1 MKGKRQKNK
10 IKDRKC
16 VQEIGTGKII
26 RTDGKSAQAK
36 VQSGVWQYVPKKEWK
51 RYQKNLL
58 LKRQKVVIVK
68 TKGLRA
74 VNNPDYT

>member
-26 RTDGKSAQAK
+26 RTDGKFAQAK
-36 VQSGVWQYVPKKEWK
+36 VQSGVWQYIPKKEWK
-51 RYQKNLL
+51 AVDRS
-58 LKRQKVVIVK
+58 K
-68 TKGLRA
+68 TNK
-74 VNNPDYT
+74 